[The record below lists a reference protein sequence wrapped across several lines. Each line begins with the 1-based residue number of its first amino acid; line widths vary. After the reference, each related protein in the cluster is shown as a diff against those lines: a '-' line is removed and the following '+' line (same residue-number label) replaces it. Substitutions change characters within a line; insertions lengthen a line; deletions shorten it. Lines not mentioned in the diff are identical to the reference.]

1 MNRDINFSAVRFFQ
15 HFFAPSQS
23 VKQILSKY
31 ENVVTEN
38 TVAVVIRTG
47 WDDWQQFLLEKDPLK
62 FPICLKGWKDAGGL
76 PEKINVLVTS
86 DREDVKKETVK
97 KLEEF
102 GFDVIYLDG
111 SYTHVSTPES
121 IAKVHKTIAEFHLL
135 SMTGYG
141 LLTSS
146 SLFG

>member
-102 GFDVIYLDG
+102 GFDVIYLDD